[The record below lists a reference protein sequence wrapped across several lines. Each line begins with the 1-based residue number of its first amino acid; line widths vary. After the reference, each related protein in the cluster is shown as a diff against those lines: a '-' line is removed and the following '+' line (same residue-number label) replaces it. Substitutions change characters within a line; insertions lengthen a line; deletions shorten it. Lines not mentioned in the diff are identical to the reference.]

1 MNGPNLLGLA
11 GAIIA
16 GYAYIPQI
24 THLIKEKCSAGI
36 SRRAFALWLVA
47 SILITINAV
56 YIHSVV
62 FTVLG
67 LIQIAATATICVF
80 SLKFE
85 GQTCDFHAELAR
97 QENRRLKSRQTKG

>member
-1 MNGPNLLGLA
+1 MNGPDLLGLA

-24 THLIKEKCSAGI
+24 THLVKEKCSAGI

-47 SILITINAV
+47 SILITINAI

-62 FTVLG
+62 FIVLG
-67 LIQIAATATICVF
+67 LIQITATAIICVF
-80 SLKFE
+80 SLKYE
-85 GQTCDFHAELAR
+85 GRICAYHAEWSKT
-97 QENRRLKSRQTKG
+97 NP